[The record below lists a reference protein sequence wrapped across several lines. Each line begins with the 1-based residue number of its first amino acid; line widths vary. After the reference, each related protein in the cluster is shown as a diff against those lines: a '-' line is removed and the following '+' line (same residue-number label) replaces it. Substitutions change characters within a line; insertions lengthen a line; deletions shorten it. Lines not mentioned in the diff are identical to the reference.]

1 LLREKKFQLQPAATS
16 KKVMVVGGGPAGME
30 AARTLAERG
39 HQVTLCE
46 KSDKLGG
53 QWYIA
58 CQQEQKKQDF
68 PHFLRHLSKELDEAK
83 VEVRL
88 NTKVTPQLVKADKPD
103 AVVVATGAMP
113 QTLNILGA
121 DGKNVVQATDV
132 ILGKSKVGQR
142 IIVAG
147 GRYVG
152 LEIAD
157 QGKRVSL
164 VTRRALGR
172 GIERNVYLTLRNR
185 LIEKGVQLFA
195 NSPVV
200 EIRDKGVY
208 IAFEGDLVFL
218 KADTVVLAVGV
229 KPEKDLIEALKRV
242 VPEVYAIGDC
252 VEPRDA
258 MWAVREGAEI
268 ARQI

>member
-1 LLREKKFQLQPAATS
+1 
-16 KKVMVVGGGPAGME
+16 
-30 AARTLAERG
+30 
-39 HQVTLCE
+39 
-46 KSDKLGG
+46 
-53 QWYIA
+53 
-58 CQQEQKKQDF
+58 
-68 PHFLRHLSKELDEAK
+68 LDEAK

-88 NTKVTPQLVKADKPD
+88 NTKVTPQLVKAGKPD
-103 AVVVATGAMP
+103 AVVVATGATP

-152 LEIAD
+152 LEIADQLAD